1 MPKHPES
8 ARVRA
13 AVAAGDPPDSAAYLD
28 DDKWHAAQVNWLA
41 KWSTRLLAEGPQRRQ
56 QWKDRKKEHVRLV
69 VAAAKGAALQPKLTR
84 KHYRKPLAHLINY
97 GSQPGQWQPSGGDQV
112 PDGWIGDGM
121 PEHNPD
127 PQYLG
132 MPDLTSFC
140 TLCNRI
146 RPGEPHLSRVEA
158 RPDSKPMRAYPY
170 VQACHRCATSNPP
183 EDCDPEGW

>member
-1 MPKHPES
+1 M
-8 ARVRA
+8 
-13 AVAAGDPPDSAAYLD
+13 
-28 DDKWHAAQVNWLA
+28 
-41 KWSTRLLAEGPQRRQ
+41 
-56 QWKDRKKEHVRLV
+56 
-69 VAAAKGAALQPKLTR
+69 QPKLTR